1 MFLASQILRGGRGAP
16 KKLYPCHHP
25 YLAARHLAKVHEA
38 TQPGSKVIAANML
51 NFKPIFDYHLKI
63 TVRGTPVPNGK
74 CAIKIWSFSSAC
86 KILGPQH
93 PLGAKIWFFKKDS
106 KRHFGCIQFDLQV
119 SWLLDQRLP
128 DFFRWTREKPR
139 SIKFLSDSE
148 YLYSFQRYLPS
159 KLEVVQNR
167 AKFCMFL
174 APNFF

>member
-1 MFLASQILRGGRGAP
+1 MCLITPFTACRHLYSFLKYSQSKPKFVARYAKFCMFLASQILRGGRGAP

-86 KILGPQH
+86 KILGHTPQ
-93 PLGAKIWFFKKDS
+93 KN
-106 KRHFGCIQFDLQV
+106 
-119 SWLLDQRLP
+119 
-128 DFFRWTREKPR
+128 FRGQKH
-139 SIKFLSDSE
+139 
-148 YLYSFQRYLPS
+148 
-159 KLEVVQNR
+159 
-167 AKFCMFL
+167 AKFGPISDDFEVQWRISL
-174 APNFF
+174 KLSLIHISEPTRPY